1 MIDNSAMGQMSMMNQ
16 NQTQQQ
22 MMVAG
27 MQQDAP
33 IGVAVPVIMPP
44 GQIPQQQ
51 PQVIA
56 LQATQQ
62 QQPSTG
68 FGPMV
73 QPFVYR
79 KQGTKLF
86 GTYDQRS
93 NSFSQSEVSGSVV
106 SASDY
111 ADDESYDDDD
121 DDGGSGGG
129 SY

>member
-79 KQGTKLF
+79 KQGTKLVGIF
-86 GTYDQRS
+86 DQS
-93 NSFSQSEVSGSVV
+93 SSSSSKSDA
-106 SASDY
+106 SASVGSEGDN
-111 ADDESYDDDD
+111 ADD
-121 DDGGSGGG
+121 
-129 SY
+129 